1 VIIFFNSVLKVTF
14 NNKKYESYAYYD
26 FEDVVLSH
34 LNIKFKPLIID
45 SVSCKNMT
53 WLYLFN
59 PLRH

>member
-1 VIIFFNSVLKVTF
+1 MLKVTF

-34 LNIKFKPLIID
+34 LKIKFKPLNID

-53 WLYLFN
+53 WLYLFK
-59 PLRH
+59 PLRLVWFDGV